1 MLDSGKLVRSAYRH
15 LDFASL
21 LRQPVDALLGVSP
34 AAKEELQQQ
43 HIVTVLDLAASA
55 LFQDAAMLVSAA
67 DDPNSEW
74 ALAGR
79 APRSAVDTAIAEL
92 PIEIIADR
100 QIADLRSFSETVAGR
115 VSEALSVYTIRELAG
130 WPPYLAS
137 RQIFQQVVGLTD
149 PDAVW
154 DPGTPPELVP
164 TMGRHPTERVY
175 YQNVIL
181 DRFLDGPAF
190 PIKGTHASGLPAA
203 MRQAMSSPLES
214 AGQVDIASSLLRSP
228 GFERVAVGAIVQF
241 SQSWYT
247 SGLSLGQL
255 LHSLALAPGES
266 TRIAMIDWRRRERG
280 TRAESTQE
288 SDQLIGDL
296 SRNRALSEVV
306 SAVAREVQTGSSASQ
321 VSGESF
327 GLGKSGGGGGSFGG
341 DGQSYG
347 FGGGYSLG
355 YGSGKSQASSWG
367 VSTGNRNLRSELT
380 QNIQDL
386 THQASTMTRNRW
398 ATVVQEVSQEE
409 HEQLST
415 RAVTNYNHMHAL
427 TVEYYEVVQI
437 YRVAIDIDR
446 ITRCLFVP
454 MKVLDFRRFEVI
466 TRFRGIIADGAL
478 NAQTRATLL
487 SAPNSVVLIPARR
500 SQPWNQGNLDRLN
513 ALFGRAVGFPDSVEI
528 SFPRNV
534 QPWGLMVGISGDN
547 TNTQEFPFDSVVI
560 EFDGAPA
567 MTVPVTELGPTE
579 PSDLGRKYVDFRPV
593 FGTGES
599 AKDFWNIR
607 SISFKR
613 KAGKEAFAGEI
624 FVTTAVDTFGT
635 ARITNGSGM
644 LPLFFQV
651 QANET
656 PAPIYTLMRTTT
668 DAALAQH
675 LEENALY
682 YSQLIWRNLDPAE
695 LSLALAGYTIGGQPL
710 MQVIDPTPVMIAG
723 NYMVFRN
730 HTEDDSWQKFLAS
743 KQLSVGP
750 VSSTVVPLP
759 SGGVFAEA
767 VLGRA
772 NSAEKLDMTRFWNWQ
787 DSPIPITAPDIA
799 TLQAGS
805 RNQPV
810 NLETGTISPSVLN
823 IMNPP
828 QLPDPTGMTAALNA
842 LAQGTMFRDMSG
854 LAATVGLAGTGLQEA
869 FKGSSDAQKYAMEN
883 FKTAASLFSK
893 SGGGKSSN
901 VTEDG
906 ARAVQGQNMDA
917 REKDNPGSVGPA
929 EKAAFES
936 SLSAPPLVQAEPE
949 GSSPDEWVQ
958 WPDQQGG
965 TSNGKP
971 VTSTPAKPKGGKAT
985 DLPPKSIFEIVFR
998 AFIPS
1003 PAVPAVSPTAVLSS
1017 LVPLLPAGS
1026 VTIGFSGDNRTPSY
1040 AASSYRAEIVA
1051 RVTTDGARGPFLEE
1065 PITRFGETAQWNG
1078 SQIEHATGFPWW
1090 WFDILP
1096 AETTTKRHRLTR
1108 TPANLNV
1115 EVARD
1120 AVDPDLIHVH
1130 LLIEAR
1136 IAADDP
1142 IIAATAP
1149 TISADLKLSIWEKAG
1164 YTPQFS
1170 LQGTHDGFPGF
1181 ELFINGKTFHAYDPR
1196 NIAGLGPLALSGQSD
1211 RQFIGKKNEVIPGV
1225 IPGK

>member
-1 MLDSGKLVRSAYRH
+1 MFDTGTLVRSAYRH

-21 LRQPVDALLGVSP
+21 LRQPVDALMGVSP
-34 AAKEELQQQ
+34 AAKEELRQQ

-55 LFQDAAMLVSAA
+55 LFREAAMLVAAA

-79 APRSAVDTAIAEL
+79 APRTAVDAAIAEL

-100 QIADLRSFSETVAGR
+100 QIEDLRPFSETVAGR
-115 VSEALSVYTIRELAG
+115 VSEALTVSTIRELAG
-130 WPPYLAS
+130 WPPYLAA

-149 PDAVW
+149 PGAVW

-181 DRFLDGPAF
+181 DRFLDP
-190 PIKGTHASGLPAA
+190 PSIPVKGTHVTGLPAA
-203 MRQAMSSPLES
+203 IRHAMAQPLES
-214 AGQVDIASSLLRSP
+214 AGQVDLASSLLRSP

-280 TRAESTQE
+280 NRAEGTQE
-288 SDQLIGDL
+288 SDRLVSDL
-296 SRNRALSEVV
+296 SRNRALNEVV
-306 SAVAREVQTGSSASQ
+306 TAVAREVQSGSSAAQ

-327 GLGKSGGGGGSFGG
+327 GFGKSGGGGGTYGG
-341 DGQSYG
+341 EGQSYG

-355 YGSGKSQASSWG
+355 YGTGKGQSSSWG
-367 VSTGNRNLRSELT
+367 VSTGDRNLRSELT

-427 TVEYYEVVQI
+427 TVEYYEVIQI

-466 TRFRGIIADGAL
+466 TRFRGILADGAL

-500 SQPWNQGNLDRLN
+500 SQPWNQGSLDRLN
-513 ALFGRAVGFPDSVEI
+513 AMFGRAVGFPDSAEI
-528 SFPRNV
+528 SFPRNI
-534 QPWGLMVGISGDN
+534 QPWGLMVGVTGDN
-547 TNTQEFPFDSVVI
+547 TNTQEFPFDSALI

-567 MTVPVTELGPTE
+567 LTLPITELGPTE
-579 PSDLGRKYVDFRPV
+579 ASDLGRKFVDFRPV
-593 FGTGES
+593 FGTSEN

-607 SISFKR
+607 GIAFKR
-613 KAGKEAFAGEI
+613 KAGKEAFTGEI
-624 FVTTAVDTFGT
+624 FVTTAIDTFGT
-635 ARITNGSGM
+635 ARITNTSGM
-644 LPLFFQV
+644 LALFLQV
-651 QANET
+651 QADELIT
-656 PAPIYTLMRTTT
+656 PVYSLMRTTT

-675 LEENALY
+675 MEENALY

-723 NYMVFRN
+723 NYMVFRS
-730 HTEDDSWQKFLAS
+730 HIADESWQKFLES

-750 VSSTVVPLP
+750 VSSTIVPLP

-805 RNQPV
+805 RNQGM
-810 NLETGTISPSVLN
+810 NLDTGKLSPSVLN

-828 QLPDPTGMTAALNA
+828 ALPDPTGMTAALGA
-842 LAQGTMFRDMSG
+842 LAQGAMFRDMSG
-854 LAATVGLAGTGLQEA
+854 LAATIGLAGTGLQEA

-893 SGGGKSSN
+893 SGGGKSST

-906 ARAVQGQNMDA
+906 AKAVQGQNMDA
-917 REKDNPGSVGPA
+917 REKNDPGSVGPA
-929 EKAAFES
+929 EKAAFQS

-958 WPDQQGG
+958 WPDQQETSPPGG
-965 TSNGKP
+965 KGVKTS
-971 VTSTPAKPKGGKAT
+971 PKGGKAT
-985 DLPPKSIFEIVFR
+985 GLPPKSIFEIVFR

-1026 VTIGFSGDNRTPSY
+1026 WSIGFSGDNRTASY

-1065 PITRFGETAQWNG
+1065 PITHFGETAQWDG
-1078 SQIEHATGFPWW
+1078 DQIEHKSGFPWW
-1090 WFDILP
+1090 WFDVLP
-1096 AETTTKRHRLTR
+1096 NETTTKRHRLTR
-1108 TPANLNV
+1108 TPENLNV

-1120 AVDPDLIHVH
+1120 AVDPDLIHVR

-1170 LQGTHDGFPGF
+1170 LQGTHDGFPAF
-1181 ELFINGKTFHAYDPR
+1181 ELYINGKTFHSYDPR
-1196 NIAGLGPLALSGQSD
+1196 NVAGIGPLALSGQAD
-1211 RQFIGKKNEVIPGV
+1211 RQFVGKKNEVIPGV
-1225 IPGK
+1225 IPGR